1 MENYVRGQMLGK
13 GSYGAAYVATAKAE
27 GRKFVVKEISLQGL
41 SPKEVKT
48 ATQEAEVLDTADGC
62 TLAAGKTAGKVTV
75 VLAADAAVACSTQTS
90 VLL

>member
-62 TLAAGKTAGKVTV
+62 TLAAGKPQQVTV
-75 VLAADAAVACSTQTS
+75 VLAADAAVAAAPKHR
-90 VLL
+90 LL